1 MAATVTEIRTASE
14 SLVSFMQLV
23 LSSILSPLLK
33 VHPYMMNPYM
43 ILTLLK
49 QPRKPPSPLHQT
61 QCLTLA
67 IRTFIAAFFLLH
79 ASQFFFSADHSAV
92 SKESAG
98 QAGDEG
104 LIPESRRSPGGGNS
118 NPLQYPCLENPMDR
132 GALQA
137 TVHWVTEES
146 DTTKRLRNKI
156 R

>member
-92 SKESAG
+92 SKESACS
-98 QAGDEG
+98 AGDPGSIPG
-104 LIPESRRSPGGGNS
+104 LGRSPGEGNS
-118 NPLQYPCLENPMDR
+118 NPLQYPCLENLMDR
-132 GALQA
+132 GAWWTAVHGVAKSQA
-137 TVHWVTEES
+137 RLS
-146 DTTKRLRNKI
+146 DSH
-156 R
+156 